1 MHFMLILHLKTQEH
15 PHLNLQSSSNAEFQL
30 TCTRMSLLLVLN
42 LRYKS
47 GVPWFDLSLV
57 LANQK
62 FK

>member
-1 MHFMLILHLKTQEH
+1 MHFMLILHLKTQVH

-47 GVPWFDLSLV
+47 GVPWFDLS
-57 LANQK
+57 
-62 FK
+62 